1 MVNDQLGGMGLPLWY
16 VRNGQTVANGG
27 RAPVSSNRPLLS
39 VTNTFRSRAMH
50 AAGPV
55 CINQLSVRLLPYAK
69 ALTTL
74 ASKYWRVAPSQGSLL
89 ERQGMGTENFLFIWR
104 HKDGS
109 IVTFSPKGWS
119 STNSEQQTWLNAM
132 NHLTSSVP
140 AIAPLVRMWIQE
152 NCHLVEGHGPDL

>member
-1 MVNDQLGGMGLPLWY
+1 MSPGARRYAAHQIAAMVNDQLGGMGSPLWY

-74 ASKYWRVAPSQGSLL
+74 RSKYWRVAGHPGRLL
-89 ERQGMGTENFLFIWR
+89 KRVFANVLRI
-104 HKDGS
+104 
-109 IVTFSPKGWS
+109 
-119 STNSEQQTWLNAM
+119 
-132 NHLTSSVP
+132 
-140 AIAPLVRMWIQE
+140 
-152 NCHLVEGHGPDL
+152 